1 MIDRNKFD
9 TIKMKLKDYKFNSLE
24 YTEYESV
31 SDFNIVKEDK
41 EGLILLGKEK
51 ETNRYEVHW
60 TVNQVEVL
68 SEQVKKLG
76 SNILVSFIP
85 LEWKDYLISQGFKE
99 YGFLRDY
106 WIDQINKVNT
116 DGIQIHYLGDN
127 REKQASEVTYS
138 CQWQSREFRGESEEW
153 VKQWLDGTCPDA
165 SICSNTNILVREEA
179 GTLAGIVCVGIYGE
193 TSEKGKVIWVREVA
207 VSPSFQG
214 KGFGQNL
221 ILQAIAYGKEQ
232 GAVRSF
238 LMADELNEPAKHVY
252 EKIGYVGSETE
263 GQLDMVYQV
272 CSE

>member
-1 MIDRNKFD
+1 MIDRDKFD
-9 TIKMKLKDYKFNSLE
+9 AIKVKLKDFKFISLE
-24 YTEYESV
+24 YAEYESV
-31 SDFNIVKEDK
+31 ADFDIIKEDE

-51 ETNRYEVHW
+51 ETDRFEVHW
-60 TVNQVEVL
+60 ATNQVEVL
-68 SEQVKKLG
+68 LEQVKKLE
-76 SNILVSFIP
+76 SDILVTFIP
-85 LEWKDYLISQGFKE
+85 LEWKDYLINQGFKE

-106 WIDQINKVNT
+106 WIDQISKVNT
-116 DGIQIHYLGDN
+116 DGIQIRFLGDN
-127 REKQASEVTYS
+127 REKEASDLTYS
-138 CQWQSREFRGESEEW
+138 CQWQSREFHGESEEW

-165 SICSNTNILVREEA
+165 SICSNTNILVHEEA

-193 TSEKGKVIWVREVA
+193 TSEKGKVVWVREVA
-207 VSPSFQG
+207 VNPSFQG
-214 KGFGQNL
+214 KGLGQDL

>member
-193 TSEKGKVIWVREVA
+193 TSEKV
-207 VSPSFQG
+207 F
-214 KGFGQNL
+214 
-221 ILQAIAYGKEQ
+221 KER
-232 GAVRSF
+232 A
-238 LMADELNEPAKHVY
+238 LD
-252 EKIGYVGSETE
+252 KI
-263 GQLDMVYQV
+263 
-272 CSE
+272 